1 MIDESLNN
9 LITTI
14 KNSKIYINY
23 LHILKQVEKNN
34 DINEIVNDIKNIQKE
49 IVKEEHIHKKDTKGL
64 EEALDKKK
72 KELYSIPLYQ
82 DYIEASNELNDM
94 MKQVNKR
101 LQDYINGLD
110 I

>member
-34 DINEIVNDIKNIQKE
+34 DIDKIVNDIKIIQKE
-49 IVKEEHIHKKDTKGL
+49 IVKTEHIHKKDITEL
-64 EEALDKKK
+64 EEVLDKKK
-72 KELYSIPLYQ
+72 KQLYNIPLYQ
-82 DYIEASNELNDM
+82 DYIEASNELNDLI
-94 MKQVNKR
+94 KQVNER
-101 LQDYINGLD
+101 LQNYINGLD